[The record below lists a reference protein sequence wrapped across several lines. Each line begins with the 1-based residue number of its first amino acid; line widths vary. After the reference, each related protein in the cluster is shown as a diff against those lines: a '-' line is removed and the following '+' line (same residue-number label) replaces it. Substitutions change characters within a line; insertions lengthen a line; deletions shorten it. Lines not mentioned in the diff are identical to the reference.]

1 MRIIPA
7 EAGDKSASV
16 FIILIFLWCFCWF
29 NLWTFGKTLPEFV
42 FLTQDR
48 IETHCVLLFFWEGGF
63 ISELCEENEHHESLW
78 KQKWQ
83 MESEGIYFFFKNPV
97 LTISVRLKRLLSLQT
112 ALTEIQSASHILSSL
127 TFCRVST
134 GTQFHMQDVF
144 LHSPSKYTST
154 VSDPEMIQCCI
165 YKWL

>member
-83 MESEGIYFFFKNPV
+83 MESEGIFFFLKKPCSNNQCAFKKTS
-97 LTISVRLKRLLSLQT
+97 LTPNCTNRDSECQSYTFLFDFLQSQHRHSVSYAGRV
-112 ALTEIQSASHILSSL
+112 SSL
-127 TFCRVST
+127 TKQIHEYRLWPWNDSV
-134 GTQFHMQDVF
+134 
-144 LHSPSKYTST
+144 LY
-154 VSDPEMIQCCI
+154 
-165 YKWL
+165 L